1 MSLLVEQ
8 KLRSRRMQTWVEI
21 WEQQVSLSLRWR
33 AAVWQHPARSSRLW
47 SSPSSCAD
55 SRSKD
60 ITNTTPGTVS
70 QCLCAQSCPVLAKSP
85 VVFFLH
91 RNSHLPR
98 TLCVLYTC
106 TSTFCFLQQK
116 KDEHLFVNCIKNFFF
131 FCAKRLTAR
140 PSNQEKSTGILSN
153 LLFPTARNS
162 KEKGHLCPSLSRVLS
177 PWWIKKTKVS
187 LDPSLLASATF
198 KCHF

>member
-1 MSLLVEQ
+1 MQLSGSTQLV
-8 KLRSRRMQTWVEI
+8 
-21 WEQQVSLSLRWR
+21 
-33 AAVWQHPARSSRLW
+33 PAGCGAL
-47 SSPSSCAD
+47 P
-55 SRSKD
+55 
-60 ITNTTPGTVS
+60 V
-70 QCLCAQSCPVLAKSP
+70 PVLIP
-85 VVFFLH
+85 G
-91 RNSHLPR
+91 PR
-98 TLCVLYTC
+98 TSQTPHQGQFPNVCVLSHALCWPRVPLSSSYIGTHIFQELCVLYTC

-177 PWWIKKTKVS
+177 P
-187 LDPSLLASATF
+187 
-198 KCHF
+198 